1 MVNTELKGCGRVTE
15 VVETDC
21 VKTGGVN
28 KRPGKPKA
36 VVGGLVVLTGVT
48 VADRA
53 SGKNGVENVEP
64 EGEVV
69 PKRCKP

>member
-1 MVNTELKGCGRVTE
+1 MVNTELRDCGKAIE

-28 KRPGKPKA
+28 ETGPGKPKA
-36 VVGGLVVLTGVT
+36 VVGGLTGAT
-48 VADRA
+48 VAERA
-53 SGKNGVENVEP
+53 SGKSEGVQNVEP

-69 PKRCKP
+69 PKRFKP